1 MGSTLIDE
9 TAANKHRI
17 YEMIAG
23 TDITYHQYMEKK
35 LYNIKQN
42 KPADQKAIN
51 FFGLTKTPWHKED
64 EILYPDAME
73 CLKKLQLFIKLELL
87 QISLWEARNG

>member
-1 MGSTLIDE
+1 
-9 TAANKHRI
+9 
-17 YEMIAG
+17 
-23 TDITYHQYMEKK
+23 MEKK

-73 CLKKLQLFIKLELL
+73 CLTQLYRELV
-87 QISLWEARNG
+87 

>member
-1 MGSTLIDE
+1 MDFFDMGSTLIDE
-9 TAANKHRI
+9 TATNKHRI

-73 CLKKLQLFIKLELL
+73 CLTQLYRELV
-87 QISLWEARNG
+87 